1 MDFSQLITKVIEK
14 YVDDVDVTISFQAE
28 FLKQWV
34 NFVTI
39 SLRAVYWVP
48 WVSQLLRMPPEHR
61 RGLAHRQ
68 GSQHRQSEPES
79 METLLQP
86 RTQTLATRAQM
97 KSFSGVERA
106 TLAPIS
112 LREALASISLREVH
126 WVDDFFMG
134 GMEQSRNSQM

>member
-14 YVDDVDVTISFQAE
+14 YVDDVDVKISFQAE
-28 FLKQWV
+28 FLKYWV

-48 WVSQLLRMPPEHR
+48 WVSQLLRMPPKHR
-61 RGLAHRQ
+61 KGLAHSGLWDRL
-68 GSQHRQSEPES
+68 GIR
-79 METLLQP
+79 TLLQP

-126 WVDDFFMG
+126 WVDDLFMG
-134 GMEQSRNSQM
+134 GMEQLGNSQM